1 MNLRKSE
8 NRDMRDQV
16 EYLSGEL
23 ETLKKRY
30 SALEDSITKQGK
42 HLNALRSEVEDNDG

>member
-8 NRDMRDQV
+8 NRDMKDQV
-16 EYLSGEL
+16 EYLSSEL

-30 SALEDSITKQGK
+30 SALEDSITKQGN
-42 HLNALRSEVEDNDG
+42 HLNALRSEVEEHE